1 MKKRYIIGGGIILV
15 AVAYLLYLS
24 FGNALSYY
32 VKVSEFFDRES
43 ELSNTNIRI
52 AGIIAAPIN
61 WDTEDLDLDFYLTE
75 GGDSMPVNYRGAKP
89 SGFKEG
95 SSILVEGKYQSD
107 GIFRASQL
115 IIKCPSK
122 YESIEL
128 E

>member
-1 MKKRYIIGGGIILV
+1 MKKRYIIGGGIIL
-15 AVAYLLYLS
+15 AAMAYLLYLS
-24 FGNALSYY
+24 FGGAVSYY
-32 VKVSEFFDRES
+32 VKVSEFFDKES
-43 ELSNTNIRI
+43 ELSGTNIRVAGVI
-52 AGIIAAPIN
+52 ATPIDWN
-61 WDTEDLDLDFYLTE
+61 PEDVELEFYITE
-75 GGDSMPVNYRGAKP
+75 GGDCMQVNYQGVKP

-95 SSILVEGKYQSD
+95 SNILVEGKYQND

>member
-15 AVAYLLYLS
+15 AVVYLLYLS
-24 FGNALSYY
+24 FGDAISYY
-32 VKVSEFFDRES
+32 VKVSEFFDREN
-43 ELSNTNIRI
+43 ELSDTNIRI
-52 AGIIAAPIN
+52 AGKITAPISWN
-61 WDTEDLDLDFYLTE
+61 SEDLDLEFYITE
-75 GGDSMPVNYRGAKP
+75 GGESMPVAYNGAKP

-95 SSILVEGKYQSD
+95 SSILVEGKYQSG